1 MYYQAIPIRDLDL
14 DVENPR
20 HGTVRDQVAAF
31 RALATEQGP
40 KLIKLALDIHKHGLN
55 PAHRLIVIAGEED
68 RFVVVDGNRRL
79 AALRLLADPS
89 MLPDEDLPRDFGE
102 RVSTHGNAPLIV
114 DCCVVDSRTD
124 ARIWLERTHAGEQ
137 GGIGTISW
145 SASAK
150 VRFSPG
156 RPNQASRGIAA
167 TDWLRARTSDN
178 TILQKQLLKV
188 EDRIT
193 NLGRLV
199 SDPDV
204 RRRLGFSFIDNTL
217 TPVLSEKTV
226 ISNLTTVIADLASG
240 RSVTELKSKPLRKK
254 YISRLFP
261 VTKPAPR
268 SRPSVRP
275 TPQQPTPKRPAQP
288 KPPAPSTSS
297 LSLFDN
303 VKSDG
308 LSHRIDIILKE
319 VQRIDVTSFPNA
331 SAVLVRCV
339 IDMVVADYMRVK
351 RLMDK
356 GSLLK
361 NIRAVMSSL
370 EVTQN
375 DARYHGIRTSLSSQ
389 NSLLGVSNLQQYVH
403 NLDTHPVPM
412 DLVQITRNYSP
423 LIEDIASALKSKTN
437 PG

>member
-1 MYYQAIPIRDLDL
+1 MYYKEVPVSELDL
-14 DVENPR
+14 DIENPR
-20 HGTVRDQVAAF
+20 HGAVRDQAAAF

-40 KLIKLALDIHKHGLN
+40 KLVKLALDIHDNGLH
-55 PAHRLIVIAGEED
+55 PAHRLIVIAKQEA

-89 MLPDEDLPRDFGE
+89 MLLGEDLPGDFNE
-102 RVSTHGNAPLIV
+102 RVSSRGHAPSVV
-114 DCCVVDSRTD
+114 DCCVVDSRDD

-156 RPNQASRGIAA
+156 RPDQASRGIAA

-178 TILQKQLLKV
+178 TLLQKQLHKV

-204 RRRLGFSFIDNTL
+204 RRRLGFSFVDNTL
-217 TPVLSEKTV
+217 TPLFSEKTV
-226 ISNLTTVIADLASG
+226 ISNLSTVIADLASG
-240 RSVTELKSKPLRKK
+240 RSVTELKSKPLRQK

-275 TPQQPTPKRPAQP
+275 KPQQTPKRQAQP

-297 LSLFDN
+297 LFLFDN
-303 VKSDG
+303 IKSDG
-308 LSHRIDIILKE
+308 LSHRIDIILQE

-331 SAVLVRCV
+331 SAILVRCV
-339 IDMVVADYMRVK
+339 IDMVVTDYMRVK

-356 GSLLK
+356 GTLLK

-423 LIEDIASALKSKTN
+423 LIEDIASALKSNTN